1 MSFSADFFKMLNN
14 DGIEILLPDTSDTQ
28 MDTFEKASEN
38 FSLPFS
44 NDANLEIYQGDE

>member
-14 DGIEILLPDTSDTQ
+14 DGIEIFLPDYSDTQ
-28 MDTFEKASEN
+28 MDSYEKSSEY

-44 NDANLEIYQGDE
+44 NDANLEIYEEDE